1 MTKFVGVRAKT
12 CSYLIDDDS
21 EHKKTKGKKKCVINR
36 KLKFENY
43 ENCLD
48 ATQLKNKMNHLEN
61 IKLTQVVSKK
71 PKKTSTAAVDP
82 RDLKVEVGN

>member
-21 EHKKTKGKKKCVINR
+21 EHKKAKGKKKCVINR

-61 IKLTQVVSKK
+61 IKLT
-71 PKKTSTAAVDP
+71 
-82 RDLKVEVGN
+82 

>member
-21 EHKKTKGKKKCVINR
+21 EHKKAKGKKKCVINR

-43 ENCLD
+43 ENCWD

-61 IKLTQVVSKK
+61 IKLT
-71 PKKTSTAAVDP
+71 
-82 RDLKVEVGN
+82 